1 MAQYTLID
9 LNDPEAVRSFAYKG
23 KKNMAEDEVK
33 SAMKS
38 TLEGRSYEV
47 QVKWG
52 RKSGSDIVAI
62 CGNRCLVIEVKGEG
76 SSRQMLGNFFLC
88 ALGEILQRMSDN
100 TASYAIAFPAHAS
113 YVELVLK
120 LPKRVREA
128 LQLDFYFVRPKETV
142 HEVGVLRWQVGYSA
156 HRRNKL
162 KHNGVSMWRVIAV
175 AARLKPCPDEKR
187 RAEVRRYVTATE
199 KSGSK
204 TR

>member
-1 MAQYTLID
+1 
-9 LNDPEAVRSFAYKG
+9 
-23 KKNMAEDEVK
+23 MAEDEVK

-52 RKSGSDIVAI
+52 RKSGSDIVAT

-100 TASYAIAFPAHAS
+100 TASYAIALPAHLS

-142 HEVGVLRWQVGYSA
+142 HEVGVLRWQAG
-156 HRRNKL
+156 
-162 KHNGVSMWRVIAV
+162 
-175 AARLKPCPDEKR
+175 
-187 RAEVRRYVTATE
+187 
-199 KSGSK
+199 
-204 TR
+204 